1 MFKIIFIVP
10 RRIFRPS
17 SATIRCRSDPECKVI
32 PYESRRQS
40 QLVMKSPLSNRHFL
54 PVPMDKKMLRR
65 AFSASPERSVS
76 AIGGLKPVYFLIKC
90 YAAPFGIE
98 PVCSRSGLGARRT

>member
-10 RRIFRPS
+10 RRTFRPS

-54 PVPMDKKMLRR
+54 PVPIGKKNAPAGILSLAG
-65 AFSASPERSVS
+65 AFR
-76 AIGGLKPVYFLIKC
+76 IRNCQIKTC
-90 YAAPFGIE
+90 PF
-98 PVCSRSGLGARRT
+98 PN

>member
-1 MFKIIFIVP
+1 MFKITSIVP

-17 SATIRCRSDPECKVI
+17 SATIRCRSDPACKVI

-54 PVPMDKKMLRR
+54 PVPIGEKKCSGGHSQPR
-65 AFSASPERSVS
+65 RSVPYPQL
-76 AIGGLKPVYFLIKC
+76 AD
-90 YAAPFGIE
+90 
-98 PVCSRSGLGARRT
+98 

>member
-10 RRIFRPS
+10 RRTFRPS

-32 PYESRRQS
+32 PHESRRQS
-40 QLVMKSPLSNRHFL
+40 QLVMKNPLQIAISCQSRWIKNAPAGIL
-54 PVPMDKKMLRR
+54 SLAG
-65 AFSASPERSVS
+65 AFRIRNCQIKTCP
-76 AIGGLKPVYFLIKC
+76 FLIKG

-98 PVCSRSGLGARRT
+98 PVCSRSGLRARRT